1 MFAETVDE
9 VEDVDLETLCPK
21 TPTREAI
28 SGYVEV
34 GALFSCLHGSEKRPR
49 LGLTG
54 SDEKE
59 VVDQPHQQRRRD
71 Q

>member
-34 GALFSCLHGSEKRPR
+34 GALFSCLHGSACTR
-49 LGLTG
+49 
-54 SDEKE
+54 
-59 VVDQPHQQRRRD
+59 QR
-71 Q
+71 